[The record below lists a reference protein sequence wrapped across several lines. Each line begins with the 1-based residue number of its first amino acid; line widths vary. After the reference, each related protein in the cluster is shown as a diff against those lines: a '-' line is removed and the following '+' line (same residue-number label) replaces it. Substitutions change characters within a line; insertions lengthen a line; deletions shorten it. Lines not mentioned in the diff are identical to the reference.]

1 MNNTAKQYAYLFGL
15 KISGDTCLSNAHDK
29 IRNNGLEPSQDLS
42 FKFLSA
48 GFFKACVTSVTSE
61 DTLLHTVV
69 KESFWFKNNS
79 KLSIFV
85 IRVFW

>member
-48 GFFKACVTSVTSE
+48 GFFQSMCVTSVTSE

-69 KESFWFKNNS
+69 KGSFLFKILENFL
-79 KLSIFV
+79 KMI
-85 IRVFW
+85 I

>member
-29 IRNNGLEPSQDLS
+29 IRNNGLEPSQNLS

-48 GFFKACVTSVTSE
+48 GFFQSMCVTSVTSE

-69 KESFWFKNNS
+69 KGSFLFK
-79 KLSIFV
+79 IF
-85 IRVFW
+85 

>member
-48 GFFKACVTSVTSE
+48 GFFQSMCNKCYY
-61 DTLLHTVV
+61 LHTVV
-69 KESFWFKNNS
+69 KEGFQLNK
-79 KLSIFV
+79 
-85 IRVFW
+85 

>member
-48 GFFKACVTSVTSE
+48 GFFQSMCVTSVTSE

-69 KESFWFKNNS
+69 KGSFLFKILENFL
-79 KLSIFV
+79 KMIF
-85 IRVFW
+85 